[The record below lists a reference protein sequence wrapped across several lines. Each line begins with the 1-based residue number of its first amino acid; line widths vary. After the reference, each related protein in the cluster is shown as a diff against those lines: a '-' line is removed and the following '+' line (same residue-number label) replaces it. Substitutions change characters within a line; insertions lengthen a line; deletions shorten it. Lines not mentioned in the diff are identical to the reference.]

1 MLMVPVCPESGLLAY
16 SLGQVLV
23 EGVAQLAEAVAIED
37 HLRVGDPR
45 ALGVRVD
52 VPVGVEGKTV
62 DNVVDADRPGATGCV
77 VAGVEAECDPL
88 RSG

>member
-1 MLMVPVCPESGLLAY
+1 MGWLGHRGLDHA
-16 SLGQVLV
+16 LGQVFV
-23 EGVAQLAEAVAIED
+23 EGVAQPAEAAAIED

-62 DNVVDADRPGATGCV
+62 DNVVDADRPGATGSV
-77 VAGVEAECDPL
+77 VTGVEGECDPP